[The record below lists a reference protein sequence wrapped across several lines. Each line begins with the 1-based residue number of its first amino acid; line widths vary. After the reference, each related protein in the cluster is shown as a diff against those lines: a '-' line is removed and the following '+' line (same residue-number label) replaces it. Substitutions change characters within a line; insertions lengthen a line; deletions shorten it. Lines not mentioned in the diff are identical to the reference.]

1 MKIQLNLI
9 IKIVMTAF
17 LFVYLGALY
26 LSDYT
31 KDISM
36 TAVESYMTSH
46 TSITT
51 MKKRE
56 RRDLSRYFS
65 IEEENTDGYLYYKD
79 ISPMSVN
86 EILIVR
92 AKGRSQASDFLKAA
106 EDHKASQENVFG
118 SYGTDQMALLGEAY
132 VESKGNYVCYICGP
146 DASAWHDAFFSL
158 I

>member
-1 MKIQLNLI
+1 
-9 IKIVMTAF
+9 MTVF
-17 LFVYLGALY
+17 LFLYLGALY

-31 KDISM
+31 KDVSM
-36 TAVESYMTSH
+36 VTIESYMTSH
-46 TSITT
+46 TSITSL
-51 MKKRE
+51 KKRE

-65 IEEENTDGYLYYKD
+65 IEEESTDGYLFYKD
-79 ISPMSVN
+79 VSPMSVN

-92 AKGRSQASDFLKAA
+92 ARSRNQASDFLRAA

-118 SYGTDQMALLGEAY
+118 SYGTDQMALLGDAF

-146 DASAWHDAFFSL
+146 DAAAWHDAFISL